1 MELRIELRS
10 LRTSLRISR
19 CAKSK
24 NNGGPILEELSVVR
38 AGGVGGGLES
48 AQLRSPV
55 KNELHRREE
64 QHGEYESWD
73 PGHRDLNPHPEKCV
87 ASARSSRR
95 PGRLFRGVDRYA
107 SMAKMW
113 GSLFTS
119 NTNSNTI
126 TLSHTVKSFK
136 INSIIH

>member
-1 MELRIELRS
+1 MV
-10 LRTSLRISR
+10 
-19 CAKSK
+19 
-24 NNGGPILEELSVVR
+24 G

-55 KNELHRREE
+55 KNEIHRREE
-64 QHGEYESWD
+64 QHREYESWD

-107 SMAKMW
+107 SMVKMW
-113 GSLFTS
+113 GGLFAS
-119 NTNSNTI
+119 NTNSNTAI
-126 TLSHTVKSFK
+126 LIDTDKSFK
-136 INSIIH
+136 INNMNY